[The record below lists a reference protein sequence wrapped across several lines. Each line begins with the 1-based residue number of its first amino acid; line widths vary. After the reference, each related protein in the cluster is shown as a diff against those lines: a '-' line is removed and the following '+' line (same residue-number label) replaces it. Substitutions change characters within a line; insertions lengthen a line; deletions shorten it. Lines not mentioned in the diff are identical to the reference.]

1 MSVDDQIAIKEIV
14 KKSGSSFFWGMN
26 VLNSKKKRAMFS
38 IYAFD
43 LFLYSRQN
51 VNKPALITIVAP
63 IKIILSMVSEKII
76 TPITDA
82 KTSCKYENGCI
93 TDACATCKVLT
104 IKK

>member
-1 MSVDDQIAIKEIV
+1 
-14 KKSGSSFFWGMN
+14 
-26 VLNSKKKRAMFS
+26 MFS
-38 IYAFD
+38 IYVFD
-43 LFLYSRQN
+43 LFLYSRQGSD
-51 VNKPALITIVAP
+51 KPALITIDCS
-63 IKIILSMVSEKII
+63 IKIILSMVSEKIK

>member
-1 MSVDDQIAIKEIV
+1 
-14 KKSGSSFFWGMN
+14 
-26 VLNSKKKRAMFS
+26 MFS